1 MRYNTPLFFVCAGK
15 KEYDPDASEWKA
27 EAESRVK
34 RWANVTH
41 MSAER
46 QQAVFGDIRSDR
58 YVIRLRRPFKGT
70 FDAVEAADEH
80 WDIQNSGQ

>member
-15 KEYDPDASEWKA
+15 KEYDPDAGEWKV

-41 MSAER
+41 MSVER

-58 YVIRLRRPFKGT
+58 YVIRLRRP
-70 FDAVEAADEH
+70 V
-80 WDIQNSGQ
+80 